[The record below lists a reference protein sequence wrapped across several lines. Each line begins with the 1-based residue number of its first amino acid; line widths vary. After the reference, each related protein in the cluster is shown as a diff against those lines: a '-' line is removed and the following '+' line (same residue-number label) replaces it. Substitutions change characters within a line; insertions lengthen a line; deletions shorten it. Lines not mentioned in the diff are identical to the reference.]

1 MDKLA
6 LRPLLDFAPRNLEFH
21 NFSSLKLT
29 APQSKALGLG
39 LKFRPTLKPPSVAQF
54 LPQIQDFCRSVR
66 LHKKFEHQP
75 DDPDFNPRLYVK
87 SEWDPPREDP
97 HLEDNLY
104 HIRQKLCQNLSSSKP
119 KWNANLNSNIR
130 AELKNLKENKAV
142 RVTDTDKNLGPAV
155 VSADWM
161 KTETLKHLND
171 PASYDSVTQEEWSH
185 RRCKVI
191 ENRERLMNTY
201 KRFLPPNTVKFL
213 RSFDNTPSS
222 TKPAKFYVI
231 PKIHKTPMASR
242 PIAASHSYITRPISI
257 YVDEIVKPNISM
269 PTVLRDSKELIQILE
284 SIKIT
289 PDCLLVTADVKS
301 LYPNINI
308 KKAIIALDLLLREN
322 RVPETPLLIQLARI
336 VFENNFLTSEFSN
349 DIFHQTFGIAMGTP
363 FAVTAANAFML
374 RHEKNIVNQ
383 YSQYLQL
390 YKRFID
396 DIVVVWT
403 GPRDLLLEFI
413 NALNTKDDRIKIT
426 FDISDSSIPFLD
438 LLLFKD
444 REKNTI
450 QFCTFQK
457 PLNKY
462 LYIPFE
468 SFHPA
473 SNKRA
478 FIKGE
483 LMRYARNSSNFT
495 TFADTRE
502 LFWKRLR
509 LRGYPYHFLLPL
521 FREVKYSNRNK
532 WLKNSKRALDG
543 KVVVFK
549 TTYNCSHL
557 HIKGVIQKYLP
568 ELKCIISY
576 KSTKTYA
583 FIYIH
588 IRSYSFI
595 HFHIHSF
602 TTIYIHVP
610 SYTFIYIHMGSYTPL
625 HLHMHPYTII

>member
-21 NFSSLKLT
+21 RFSSLKLT

-119 KWNANLNSNIR
+119 KWNAILNSNIR

-155 VSADWM
+155 VFADWM

-171 PASYDSVTQEEWSH
+171 PTSYERVTQEEWSH

-201 KRFLPPNTVKFL
+201 KRFLPPNNVKFL

-231 PKIHKTPMASR
+231 PKIHKTPMVSR

-269 PTVLRDSKELIQILE
+269 PTVLRDSKELIQNLE

-396 DIVVVWT
+396 DIIVVWT

-413 NALNTKDDRIKIT
+413 NTLNTNDDRIKIT

-438 LLLFKD
+438 LHLFKD

-468 SFHPA
+468 SFHPP

-483 LMRYARNSSNFT
+483 LMHYARNSSNMKIQNT
-495 TFADTRE
+495 HQKNQPKT
-502 LFWKRLR
+502 
-509 LRGYPYHFLLPL
+509 LL
-521 FREVKYSNRNK
+521 S
-532 WLKNSKRALDG
+532 G
-543 KVVVFK
+543 
-549 TTYNCSHL
+549 
-557 HIKGVIQKYLP
+557 
-568 ELKCIISY
+568 
-576 KSTKTYA
+576 
-583 FIYIH
+583 
-588 IRSYSFI
+588 
-595 HFHIHSF
+595 
-602 TTIYIHVP
+602 
-610 SYTFIYIHMGSYTPL
+610 
-625 HLHMHPYTII
+625 

>member
-1 MDKLA
+1 M
-6 LRPLLDFAPRNLEFH
+6 
-21 NFSSLKLT
+21 
-29 APQSKALGLG
+29 
-39 LKFRPTLKPPSVAQF
+39 
-54 LPQIQDFCRSVR
+54 
-66 LHKKFEHQP
+66 
-75 DDPDFNPRLYVK
+75 
-87 SEWDPPREDP
+87 
-97 HLEDNLY
+97 
-104 HIRQKLCQNLSSSKP
+104 
-119 KWNANLNSNIR
+119 
-130 AELKNLKENKAV
+130 
-142 RVTDTDKNLGPAV
+142 
-155 VSADWM
+155 
-161 KTETLKHLND
+161 
-171 PASYDSVTQEEWSH
+171 
-185 RRCKVI
+185 
-191 ENRERLMNTY
+191 
-201 KRFLPPNTVKFL
+201 
-213 RSFDNTPSS
+213 
-222 TKPAKFYVI
+222 
-231 PKIHKTPMASR
+231 
-242 PIAASHSYITRPISI
+242 
-257 YVDEIVKPNISM
+257 
-269 PTVLRDSKELIQILE
+269 
-284 SIKIT
+284 
-289 PDCLLVTADVKS
+289 
-301 LYPNINI
+301 
-308 KKAIIALDLLLREN
+308 
-322 RVPETPLLIQLARI
+322 
-336 VFENNFLTSEFSN
+336 
-349 DIFHQTFGIAMGTP
+349 
-363 FAVTAANAFML
+363 
-374 RHEKNIVNQ
+374 
-383 YSQYLQL
+383 
-390 YKRFID
+390 
-396 DIVVVWT
+396 
-403 GPRDLLLEFI
+403 LLEFI

-462 LYIPFE
+462 LYIPFQ

-595 HFHIHSF
+595 HFHIQSF
-602 TTIYIHVP
+602 TTVYIHVP
-610 SYTFIYIHMGSYTPL
+610 SYTFIHILMYTSTPSYAFIYHHTASYTLIYIHILPFTFIYFHIPSY
-625 HLHMHPYTII
+625 

>member
-1 MDKLA
+1 MTRRLTIGSRK
-6 LRPLLDFAPRNLEFH
+6 RN
-21 NFSSLKLT
+21 
-29 APQSKALGLG
+29 GLID
-39 LKFRPTLKPPSVAQF
+39 V
-54 LPQIQDFCRSVR
+54 
-66 LHKKFEHQP
+66 
-75 DDPDFNPRLYVK
+75 
-87 SEWDPPREDP
+87 
-97 HLEDNLY
+97 
-104 HIRQKLCQNLSSSKP
+104 
-119 KWNANLNSNIR
+119 
-130 AELKNLKENKAV
+130 
-142 RVTDTDKNLGPAV
+142 
-155 VSADWM
+155 
-161 KTETLKHLND
+161 
-171 PASYDSVTQEEWSH
+171 
-185 RRCKVI
+185 CKVI

-289 PDCLLVTADVKS
+289 PDCLLVTADAKS

-336 VFENNFLTSEFSN
+336 VFENNFLTSEFSS
-349 DIFHQTFGIAMGTP
+349 DIFHQTFGIAVGTP

-396 DIVVVWT
+396 DIIVVWT

-457 PLNKY
+457 PVNKY

-521 FREVKYSNRNK
+521 FREV
-532 WLKNSKRALDG
+532 
-543 KVVVFK
+543 
-549 TTYNCSHL
+549 
-557 HIKGVIQKYLP
+557 
-568 ELKCIISY
+568 
-576 KSTKTYA
+576 
-583 FIYIH
+583 
-588 IRSYSFI
+588 
-595 HFHIHSF
+595 
-602 TTIYIHVP
+602 
-610 SYTFIYIHMGSYTPL
+610 
-625 HLHMHPYTII
+625 

>member
-1 MDKLA
+1 M
-6 LRPLLDFAPRNLEFH
+6 
-21 NFSSLKLT
+21 
-29 APQSKALGLG
+29 
-39 LKFRPTLKPPSVAQF
+39 
-54 LPQIQDFCRSVR
+54 
-66 LHKKFEHQP
+66 
-75 DDPDFNPRLYVK
+75 
-87 SEWDPPREDP
+87 
-97 HLEDNLY
+97 
-104 HIRQKLCQNLSSSKP
+104 
-119 KWNANLNSNIR
+119 
-130 AELKNLKENKAV
+130 
-142 RVTDTDKNLGPAV
+142 
-155 VSADWM
+155 
-161 KTETLKHLND
+161 
-171 PASYDSVTQEEWSH
+171 
-185 RRCKVI
+185 
-191 ENRERLMNTY
+191 
-201 KRFLPPNTVKFL
+201 
-213 RSFDNTPSS
+213 
-222 TKPAKFYVI
+222 
-231 PKIHKTPMASR
+231 
-242 PIAASHSYITRPISI
+242 
-257 YVDEIVKPNISM
+257 
-269 PTVLRDSKELIQILE
+269 
-284 SIKIT
+284 
-289 PDCLLVTADVKS
+289 
-301 LYPNINI
+301 
-308 KKAIIALDLLLREN
+308 
-322 RVPETPLLIQLARI
+322 IQLARI
-336 VFENNFLTSEFSN
+336 VFENNFLTSELSN

-396 DIVVVWT
+396 DIIVVWT

-595 HFHIHSF
+595 HFHIHSLLQFTFMYHHILSYTSIWAHIHPYTFRCTHIPSYSFNHFHIHSF
-602 TTIYIHVP
+602 TTIYIP
-610 SYTFIYIHMGSYTPL
+610 LLSNTFIYRHIGSYTSIRFNK
-625 HLHMHPYTII
+625 HSYTIT

>member
-1 MDKLA
+1 MDGQTGSTTLTGFRTSEPGISQ
-6 LRPLLDFAPRNLEFH
+6 LF
-21 NFSSLKLT
+21 FSSLKLT

-54 LPQIQDFCRSVR
+54 LPQIQDFCHSVR
-66 LHKKFEHQP
+66 LQKKFEHQP
-75 DDPDFNPRLYVK
+75 DDPDFNQRLYVK

-171 PASYDSVTQEEWSH
+171 PASYDRVTQEEWSH

-308 KKAIIALDLLLREN
+308 KKAIIALDLLLSEN

-396 DIVVVWT
+396 DIIVVWT

-576 KSTKTYA
+576 KSTKTLA
-583 FIYIH
+583 
-588 IRSYSFI
+588 S
-595 HFHIHSF
+595 
-602 TTIYIHVP
+602 
-610 SYTFIYIHMGSYTPL
+610 L
-625 HLHMHPYTII
+625 CK

>member
-1 MDKLA
+1 
-6 LRPLLDFAPRNLEFH
+6 
-21 NFSSLKLT
+21 
-29 APQSKALGLG
+29 
-39 LKFRPTLKPPSVAQF
+39 
-54 LPQIQDFCRSVR
+54 
-66 LHKKFEHQP
+66 
-75 DDPDFNPRLYVK
+75 
-87 SEWDPPREDP
+87 
-97 HLEDNLY
+97 
-104 HIRQKLCQNLSSSKP
+104 
-119 KWNANLNSNIR
+119 
-130 AELKNLKENKAV
+130 
-142 RVTDTDKNLGPAV
+142 
-155 VSADWM
+155 
-161 KTETLKHLND
+161 
-171 PASYDSVTQEEWSH
+171 
-185 RRCKVI
+185 
-191 ENRERLMNTY
+191 
-201 KRFLPPNTVKFL
+201 
-213 RSFDNTPSS
+213 
-222 TKPAKFYVI
+222 
-231 PKIHKTPMASR
+231 MASR

-396 DIVVVWT
+396 DIIVVWT

-473 SNKRA
+473 SNKRT

-557 HIKGVIQKYLP
+557 HINGVIQKYLP

-583 FIYIH
+583 FIYNH

-610 SYTFIYIHMGSYTPL
+610 SYTFIDIHMGSYTPL
-625 HLHMHPYTII
+625 HLHMHPYTIIELHTLSYTFIYYHLHSFTIIYFHIPSYRLIYIITL